1 MDGHYVSMEV
11 HEEFAK
17 RMEEEHARQNKRID
31 KLEKTVEEYYK
42 LSSSVEKLALSVQT
56 MVTEQKSQGERL
68 KSLEGKDGEMW
79 RKIVGYIATTI
90 VGIVIGFIFKQ
101 IGM

>member
-17 RMEEEHARQNKRID
+17 RMEEEHTRQNKRID
-31 KLEKTVEEYYK
+31 NLEKTVKEYYK
-42 LSSSVEKLALSVQT
+42 LSTSVEKLAMSVQT
-56 MVTEQKSQGERL
+56 MVTEQQKQGERL
-68 KSLEGKDGEMW
+68 ETLESRDGEMW
-79 RKIVGYIATTI
+79 RKIVGYMATAI
-90 VGIVIGFIFKQ
+90 VGIVVGFIFTQ